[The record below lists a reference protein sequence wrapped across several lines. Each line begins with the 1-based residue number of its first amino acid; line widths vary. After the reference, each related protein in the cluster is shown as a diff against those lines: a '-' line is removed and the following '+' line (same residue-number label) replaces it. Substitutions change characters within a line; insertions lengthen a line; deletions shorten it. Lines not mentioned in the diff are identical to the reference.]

1 MKIYESGENYLE
13 TIYMLCNTKGNIRA
27 VDLCNELGFSKPTVS
42 VALKKF
48 REENYVLVDE
58 NGHLSLTPKGLEIAE
73 RMYERHN
80 GIAKFLIAIGVSE
93 ETAYEDACLMEHH
106 ISDESFHRLQ
116 EHYAKHFEK

>member
-13 TIYMLCNTKGNIRA
+13 TIYMLRKAKGDIRA

-48 REENYVLVDE
+48 REDDYVVVDE
-58 NGHLSLTPKGLEIAE
+58 NGHISLTQKGLDIAE

-80 GIAKFLIAIGVSE
+80 GIAKFLIALGVSE
-93 ETAYEDACLMEHH
+93 ATAYEDACLMEHH
-106 ISDESFHRLQ
+106 ISDESFRCMQ
-116 EHYAKHFEK
+116 QYYNEHMAK

>member
-80 GIAKFLIAIGVSE
+80 GIAKFLMAIGVSE
-93 ETAYEDACLMEHH
+93 VTAYEDACLMEHH
-106 ISDESFHRLQ
+106 ISDESFQRLQ
-116 EHYAKHFEK
+116 EHYAKHFE

>member
-80 GIAKFLIAIGVSE
+80 GIAKFLMAIGVSE
-93 ETAYEDACLMEHH
+93 ATAYEDACLMEHH
-106 ISDESFHRLQ
+106 ISDESFEALKRHSEQ
-116 EHYAKHFEK
+116 YKG

>member
-80 GIAKFLIAIGVSE
+80 GIAKFLMAIGVNE

-106 ISDESFHRLQ
+106 ISDESFQKLQ
-116 EHYAKHFEK
+116 EHYAKHFE

>member
-1 MKIYESGENYLE
+1 MKIYDSGENYLE
-13 TIYMLCNTKGNIRA
+13 TISMLCNTKGNIRA

-80 GIAKFLIAIGVSE
+80 GIAKFLMAIGVSE

-106 ISDESFHRLQ
+106 ISDESFQKLQ
-116 EHYAKHFEK
+116 EHYAKHFE

>member
-80 GIAKFLIAIGVSE
+80 GIAKFLMAIGVSE

-106 ISDESFHRLQ
+106 ISDESFQKLQ